1 MHFFEICTAKLIFYI
16 CSVLVYNERI
26 WMQIQNSLSVNVMLK
41 STLFIHFTFHFNR
54 DSCNR
59 CSLIVQGH
67 FLPLYLEF
75 RGHFGSFL
83 WHFCPNLPMSHDYCY
98 PPDCIMY
105 LKKSFLRNCS
115 LKVCWSTS
123 NAAHFLRRLATSPAC
138 SGATCCF
145 TNTACFF
152 MLFHFS
158 GSTCSSKK
166 IKKARSQDAF
176 FYKQTEKQS

>member
-1 MHFFEICTAKLIFYI
+1 MHCEINLLHLFCTRLWWENLNADSEFTQCKCNAEI
-16 CSVLVYNERI
+16 N
-26 WMQIQNSLSVNVMLK
+26 
-41 STLFIHFTFHFNR
+41 IHFTFHFNR

-166 IKKARSQDAF
+166 RKKARSQDAF